1 MAAITSWV
9 ERGELPVDDVLT
21 AVALVVLPLTVRLAV
36 TASTRFELVFVVVVV
51 VVVVVFTTRGLYI
64 EVYAF
69 NGVVVVS
76 VVTVRFGLTIVVVV
90 VVGRANE
97 VLRVATALVVA
108 VRLTVVVVGR
118 GAVRLVVVLL

>member
-9 ERGELPVDDVLT
+9 ERGELPVDEVLT